1 MFEGSTDRDFTL
13 RQLRTFVCAARAGSF
28 SHAAAEL
35 GISQPAVS
43 DQIALLEKRLGR
55 TLFFRR
61 LGTTPR
67 LTPDG
72 KTLLETA
79 DTLIDTSRA
88 MRCMEARQS
97 ACVRLHIGPRALDLY
112 LKPLLPSLYRDVPG
126 LDIQLVPCLP
136 PIGVQSALER
146 GQVDLVVYTMKEM
159 PQGWENSRSLGK
171 VRWVLAGPPGIRQ
184 NLAAG
189 LVRIDDL
196 QFILPVLPDLPGS
209 ELERELSRLSIRPRK
224 PIMSLEFPDVIQRM
238 VEGGQGVTLLAYEQL
253 ADGIAAGRLET
264 FGPELPPMRRVIAR
278 SNRAPSAARLVEERL
293 ASAMTTPGTACSGL

>member
-1 MFEGSTDRDFTL
+1 MLEGSTDRDFTL
-13 RQLRTFVCAARAGSF
+13 RQLRTFVCAARVGSF

-72 KTLLETA
+72 QTLLETA

-88 MRCMEARQS
+88 MRCKDGRQS
-97 ACVRLHIGPRALDLY
+97 ACIRMHIGPRTLDLY

-136 PIGVQSALER
+136 PVGVQSALER
-146 GQVDLVVYTMKEM
+146 GQVDLVVYTVKEM
-159 PQGWENSRSLGK
+159 PQGWENSRFLGK
-171 VRWVLAGPPGIRQ
+171 VRWVLAGPPGIRRD
-184 NLAAG
+184 LASG
-189 LVRIDDL
+189 TVRIDDL
-196 QFILPVLPDLPGS
+196 QFILPVLPDVSAG
-209 ELERELSRLSIRPRK
+209 ELERELTHLGIHPRK
-224 PIMSLEFPDVIQRM
+224 PIISIAFTDVIQQM
-238 VEGGQGVTLLAYEQL
+238 VEGGQGVTLLAHEQL
-253 ADGIAAGRLET
+253 AHGIAAGRLET

-278 SNRAPSAARLVEERL
+278 SNRAPGPARLVEERL
-293 ASAMTTPGTACSGL
+293 ASAMTASTAGM